1 MTVFPEVEDRL
12 ILATVNEL
20 LETFPVFRTC
30 CRFEVGIEVLVIFV
44 ILPVESTVTE
54 GTEAELPYVPADAP
68 VRDPNPEAF
77 PK

>member
-1 MTVFPEVEDRL
+1 L
-12 ILATVNEL
+12 ILATVREL

-30 CRFEVGIEVLVIFV
+30 WRFEVGIEVLVMFV

-54 GTEAELPYVPADAP
+54 GTEVEVPYVPEDAP
-68 VRDPNPEAF
+68 VKDPNPEAF